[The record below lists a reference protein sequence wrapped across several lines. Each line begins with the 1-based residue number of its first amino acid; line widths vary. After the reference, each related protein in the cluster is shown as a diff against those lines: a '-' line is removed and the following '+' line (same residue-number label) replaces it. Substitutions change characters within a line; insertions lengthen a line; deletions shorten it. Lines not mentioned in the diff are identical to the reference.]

1 MKLGIFRERLCL
13 IKTVYITK
21 PIAFLTFSKPWLS
34 SLLKLP
40 NYWKISVPFLSQ
52 AKAYLKLVYQG
63 GFSFKDVQYNCN
75 KNQKL

>member
-1 MKLGIFRERLCL
+1 MKSGIFRERL
-13 IKTVYITK
+13 IKTVYTTK
-21 PIAFLTFSKPWLS
+21 PVAFLTFSKPWLS

-63 GFSFKDVQYNCN
+63 GFSFKYV
-75 KNQKL
+75 